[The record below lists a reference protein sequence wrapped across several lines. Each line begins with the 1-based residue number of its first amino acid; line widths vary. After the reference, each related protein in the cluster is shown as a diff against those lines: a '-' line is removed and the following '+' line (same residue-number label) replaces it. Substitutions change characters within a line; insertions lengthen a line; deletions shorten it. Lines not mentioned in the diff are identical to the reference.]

1 MLDLSYHRLG
11 VKLYCVN
18 VRCGV
23 LFRDLAK
30 CWSDPC
36 ALASWCRTLLIVLLL
51 TRALVTARD
60 SRWAHR
66 LDYRWLPWCA
76 FAAVVSTG
84 ACIQR
89 NSAELA
95 VALLVRSLHGG
106 WAAPAVLPTVAVQGP
121 HCATPQYAPICE
133 HSWPTMPARMHRGE
147 NCFKATL
154 TGLPLYAHVPCPKG
168 GAVTASESGSW
179 LLNEAYMYRFDR
191 ELARY
196 YSQLFNG
203 SSVLELG
210 AGKGCYTRSLLTSSR
225 ALQHMRSREI
235 TLQHMGP
242 SCLTAYD
249 GAANIEELTR
259 GLVHHADLTSTVS
272 QLPESAYDWVLSSE
286 VGEHIPAQYEERFLQ
301 AIASHARR
309 GVVLSWALPG
319 QPGVGHVNPLTNA
332 QVAARMAWLGLCVDR
347 SESARLRQQVNHS
360 NTFAHTMLVYKR
372 RGSYSACDGHVE
384 ALATTV
390 GAFLVVCLA
399 IRLPGLLRRREERAM
414 DAQVWPSARHQL

>member
-36 ALASWCRTLLIVLLL
+36 ALASWCRTLLVVLLL
-51 TRALVTARD
+51 TRAIVS

-154 TGLPLYAHVPCPKG
+154 TGFPLYAHVPCPKG

-203 SSVLELG
+203 S
-210 AGKGCYTRSLLTSSR
+210 
-225 ALQHMRSREI
+225 
-235 TLQHMGP
+235 
-242 SCLTAYD
+242 CL
-249 GAANIEELTR
+249 
-259 GLVHHADLTSTVS
+259 
-272 QLPESAYDWVLSSE
+272 
-286 VGEHIPAQYEERFLQ
+286 
-301 AIASHARR
+301 
-309 GVVLSWALPG
+309 GVVE
-319 QPGVGHVNPLTNA
+319 HNA
-332 QVAARMAWLGLCVDR
+332 
-347 SESARLRQQVNHS
+347 
-360 NTFAHTMLVYKR
+360 
-372 RGSYSACDGHVE
+372 
-384 ALATTV
+384 
-390 GAFLVVCLA
+390 
-399 IRLPGLLRRREERAM
+399 
-414 DAQVWPSARHQL
+414 